1 MLIASTPKERSLQ
14 VTDAPLFPFF
24 LPLSPEFPI
33 SKRHQPCHG
42 VGLAHFLPSP
52 KRGGGNQK
60 ATAAGKSARALGA
73 SSARVSCCFF
83 KPHFPLRRAHRE
95 ESASDNTGVC
105 EGTQKPA
112 DAGDPG
118 AQPVSPPPGGGKAAS
133 RAHRPAPSSPLP
145 AARTLLILLGSAR
158 RGPNV

>member
-1 MLIASTPKERSLQ
+1 MLPCFLFSCLSPLNF
-14 VTDAPLFPFF
+14 LFPKDTSHVTV
-24 LPLSPEFPI
+24 LVWLI
-33 SKRHQPCHG
+33 SYPRQ
-42 VGLAHFLPSP
+42 
-52 KRGGGNQK
+52 RGGGNQK

-145 AARTLLILLGSAR
+145 AARTLLILLGSAW